1 MHLFYNADI
10 EIKSPEPGWNL
21 FLEGDEAK
29 HCINVLRL
37 KKGDIIHITNGKG
50 YILECEIEATT
61 KKTCSL
67 VVSKIEKRKQKD
79 FHLHLVVA
87 PTKNIS
93 RFEWF
98 LEKATEIGINEI
110 TPVICDNSVRDK
122 FKTDRSER
130 IIIAAVKQSLK
141 AWKPIINNAIEL
153 KDFLERDFLAQKFIA
168 HYENENQAKLI
179 ESAEKSRDT
188 IIIIG
193 PEGDFSEDELKL
205 AKQRNYKSVSL
216 SESRL
221 RTETAALTATL
232 TINLINQ

>member
-10 EIKSPEPGWNL
+10 EIKSPEAGWNL
-21 FLEGDEAK
+21 LLEGDEAK
-29 HCINVLRL
+29 HCLNVLRL
-37 KKGDIIHITNGKG
+37 KKGDIIHLTNGKA
-50 YILECEIEATT
+50 YILECRIEATT
-61 KKTCSL
+61 KKSCSL
-67 VVSKIEKRKQKD
+67 LVIDIVKHKQNN

-130 IIIAAVKQSLK
+130 VIIAAIKQSLK
-141 AWKPIINNAIEL
+141 AWKPIINEAIKL

-168 HYENENQAKLI
+168 HYEDENQAKLI
-179 ESAEKSRDT
+179 ESAEKNRDT
-188 IIIIG
+188 VIIIG

-205 AKQRNYKSVSL
+205 AKQKDYKSISL
-216 SESRL
+216 SDSRL